1 MKEPLYD
8 NILEFQ
14 VYGES
19 ALFCNPITMVS
30 EEQTSYQVPTYSA
43 LQGIM
48 ESCYWKP
55 TIYWQPL
62 EVRVMNRIRLEP
74 RSKLMP
80 KYVNS
85 ERDLAYHTYLR
96 DVCYQVRVAM
106 QWSNN
111 LAYEKDRN
119 PKKHMESARR
129 WLERG
134 GKKNI
139 FLGKAECFGF
149 IEPCTFGEGKG
160 YYDNTDMSFG
170 LMLHGQTYPNLAKT
184 EEEKNKHI
192 TRLFFCEM
200 EKGIIKFPAPEE
212 CPVKRVI
219 REEEPF
225 WNVPKY

>member
-8 NILEFQ
+8 NVIEFK

-19 ALFCNPITMVS
+19 ALFTNPITMVS
-30 EEQTSYQVPTYSA
+30 EEHTSYQVPTYSA

-55 TIYWQPL
+55 TLYWQPL
-62 EVRVMNRIRLEP
+62 EVRVMNRIYLEP
-74 RSKLMP
+74 RGKLLP
-80 KYVNS
+80 KYASS
-85 ERDLAYHTYLR
+85 ERDLAYHTYLKN
-96 DVCYQVRVAM
+96 VCYQVRVAM

-111 LAYEKDRN
+111 EAYAKDRL

-139 FLGKAECFGF
+139 FLGKSECVGF
-149 IEPCTFGEGKG
+149 IEPCVFGEGEG
-160 YYDNTDMSFG
+160 YYDNTNMSFG
-170 LMLHGQTYPNLAKT
+170 LMLHGQTYPNMAKT
-184 EEEKNKHI
+184 SEDKNKLI
-192 TRLFFCEM
+192 SRLFLCEM
-200 EKGIIKFPAPEE
+200 ENGIIKFPAPED

-219 REEEPF
+219 RKEAPV
-225 WNVPKY
+225 WNSPKY